1 MPLFVADIVPQP
13 VRRMRRGERRPVRA
27 AAQCRR
33 GAMRETIDVLDLSPG
48 GARVRAVAP
57 LRAGQSIWLR
67 LPEIEPLEARVVWT
81 RGFESGCEFARPLH
95 PAVFDSLVATGER
108 GHATLIFR

>member
-13 VRRMRRGERRPVRA
+13 VRRLRRGERLPVRT

-33 GAMRETIDVLDLSPG
+33 GGLRETVEVLDLSPG

-57 LRAGQSIWLR
+57 LRTGFAIWIR
-67 LPEIEPLEARVVWT
+67 LSGIAPLEARVVWT
-81 RGFESGCEFARPLH
+81 RDFESGCEFAHPLH
-95 PAVFDSLVATGER
+95 PAVFDSLIAAASSHLPAR
-108 GHATLIFR
+108 NFR

>member
-13 VRRMRRGERRPVRA
+13 VRRLRRGERRPVRT

-33 GAMRETIDVLDLSPG
+33 GSLRETVEVLDLSVG

-57 LRAGQSIWLR
+57 LRTGFAIWIR
-67 LPEIEPLEARVVWT
+67 LPGIEPQEARVIWT
-81 RGFESGCEFARPLH
+81 RGFESGCEFVRPLH
-95 PAVFDSLVATGER
+95 PAVLDSLIAAGAGTR
-108 GHATLIFR
+108 AR